1 MSATGERLGDN
12 VFGVGAPEMRTVKSS
27 AFMLASLAFLSV
39 HASAQVDPRMPEG
52 PNRDLVVR
60 KCTSC
65 HDASN
70 FVSTAGRSR
79 TAWDGKIDDMILYGM
94 KITPEERALVLDYLA
109 TYLPP

>member
-1 MSATGERLGDN
+1 MTKARLLSG
-12 VFGVGAPEMRTVKSS
+12 FIGAILV
-27 AFMLASLAFLSV
+27 FLSV
-39 HASAQVDPRMPEG
+39 HPTTAQIDPRMPEG
-52 PNRDLVVR
+52 PNRDLVAR

-79 TAWDGKIDDMILYGM
+79 TGWDGKIDDMILYGM
-94 KITPEERALVLDYLA
+94 RITQEERALVLDYLA